1 MKLFINFSEILGL
14 DVLDSKGQWLGLLH
28 DIAMNPQG
36 DIFPKATQL
45 IIKKGSLNTREYAV
59 VNWENIAYIEEDVRL
74 KPEGSD
80 IEFQKKLIRC
90 DFSLKRDVLDQQI
103 VDTDNQKVERV
114 NDIHLLRVEHQLYAA
129 HVDVGL
135 RALVRRLE
143 WTFVVD
149 PIVKAVNPKAKY
161 LTDEELVPWK
171 NTQVLP
177 KLGRLKNVVRL
188 DASRNKLSSIPS
200 AALADIMQ
208 DLDMYARASMFKS
221 LEGSMQI
228 KVFADMSL
236 TSKHELM
243 EHLEDPETAQLIG
256 AIPADEATDLLLS
269 LPRENTQQLMRL
281 METET
286 SKKLKKL
293 LGFESDSAGGL
304 MTMEYLSLKQDATVA
319 DAWAKV
325 KENANAPINAYFIYI
340 VDENQKYLG
349 TTSVRRFVNEDPSM
363 PLIKTCHKEN
373 AYVYTDDGMEQVA
386 ILLERYKF
394 SSIPVLNHD
403 DILQGVI
410 TIDDVL
416 EELISVAWTKYKE
429 KL

>member
-1 MKLFINFSEILGL
+1 MKLFINFSEIIGL
-14 DVLDSKGQWLGLLH
+14 DILDAQGQWIGYLQ

-45 IIKKGSLNTREYAV
+45 IIKRGSFTSREYSSV
-59 VNWENIAYIEEDVRL
+59 SWEDIAYIEQDVRL
-74 KPEGSD
+74 KLDSSK
-80 IEFQKKLIRC
+80 IIFQKTPMRC

-103 VDTDNQKVERV
+103 VDTDNHKVERV
-114 NDIHLLRVEHQLYAA
+114 NDIHLLRLENQLYAA

-149 PIVKAVNPKAKY
+149 RVVKLIKPKARY
-161 LTDEELVPWK
+161 LIDEELVPWK

-177 KLGRLKNVVRL
+177 KLGRLKSVVRL
-188 DASRNKLSSIPS
+188 DSKNKLASIPS
-200 AALADIMQ
+200 AALADMMQ
-208 DLDMYARASMFKS
+208 DLDIFARTSLFKS

-236 TSKHELM
+236 TAKHELM
-243 EHLEDPETAQLIG
+243 EYLEEPEVAQLVSN
-256 AIPADEATDLLLS
+256 IPADEATDLLLT
-269 LPRENTQQLMRL
+269 LPRDNSQQLMRL

-286 SKKLKKL
+286 SKKLRKL
-293 LGFESDSAGGL
+293 LGFASDSAGGL
-304 MTMEYLSLKQDATVA
+304 MTMEYLSLKRDATVA
-319 DAWAKV
+319 DAWIKV
-325 KENANAPINAYFIYI
+325 KENANAPINAYFIYL

-349 TTSVRRFVNEDPSM
+349 TTSVRRFVNEDPTT

-394 SSIPVLNHD
+394 SSIPVLNKE

>member
-1 MKLFINFSEILGL
+1 MKLFVNFSEILGL
-14 DVLDSKGQWLGLLH
+14 DVLDNRGQWVGALH

-36 DIFPKATQL
+36 DIYPKATHL
-45 IIKKGSLNTREYAV
+45 IVRRGSLPKEYAIIS
-59 VNWENIAYIEEDVRL
+59 WEDTAYIESEVRL
-74 KPEGSD
+74 KLE
-80 IEFQKKLIRC
+80 EAQVQFQRRPQRC
-90 DFSLKRDVLDQQI
+90 DFTLKRDVLDQQI
-103 VDTDNQKVERV
+103 VDTDNHKVERV
-114 NDIHLLRVEHQLYAA
+114 NDIHLLRVENQLYAA

-149 PIVKAVNPKAKY
+149 QFIRIVRPQAGY
-161 LTDEELVPWK
+161 LREDNLVPWK

-177 KLGRLKNVVRL
+177 KLGRLKSVVRM
-188 DASRNKLSSIPS
+188 DVSKSKLARIPS
-200 AALADIMQ
+200 AALAEMMQ
-208 DLDMYARASMFKS
+208 DLDIFARTSLFKS
-221 LEGSMQI
+221 LEATMQS

-236 TSKHELM
+236 TAKHELM
-243 EHLEDPETAQLIG
+243 EQLEEPEAAQLVG
-256 AIPADEATDLLLS
+256 NIPADEATDLLKTM
-269 LPRENTQQLMRL
+269 PREHSQQLMRL

-286 SKKLKKL
+286 SKKLRKL
-293 LGFESDSAGGL
+293 LGFSSDSAGGL
-304 MTMEYLSLKQDATVA
+304 MTVEYLFLKQDATVA
-319 DAWAKV
+319 DAWSKV

-349 TTSVRRFVNEDPSM
+349 TTSVRRFVNEPLDA
-363 PLIKTCHKEN
+363 PLIKTCHSED
-373 AYVYTDDGMEQVA
+373 AYVYTDDDMEHVA

-394 SSIPVLNHD
+394 SSIPVLNRE

-416 EELISVAWTKYKE
+416 EELISIAWSKYKE